1 MTVSLTP
8 RLQAIVDNVIPCNTA
23 VDVGCDHAYVG
34 VYLTQTGK
42 VKNMTVSDINEGP
55 IENAREAVFDAGLSD
70 RITCIRCDGLEGIVP
85 QDTVIIAGMGGE
97 LIRDIL
103 KKAEWT
109 QKDTRLIL
117 QPMSMGDVLR
127 KFLFENGYRII
138 KEDIAIEKERVYAII
153 VAEGGKCDGWSDAD
167 LYLSDLSH
175 KDAPIFLDK
184 TIKRMSRILMGM
196 EMAENADNEQIES
209 IKKLISELAMRRDRR
224 GK

>member
-34 VYLTQTGK
+34 VYLTQSGK

-55 IENAREAVFDAGLSD
+55 IENAREAVAQAGLSD
-70 RITCIRCDGLEGIVP
+70 KITCIRCDGLEGIAP

-109 QKDTRLIL
+109 KENARLIL

-127 KFLFENGYRII
+127 KFLFENGYSII

-153 VAEGGKCDGWSDAD
+153 VAEGGECDSWSAAD

-175 KDAPIFLDK
+175 KDVPVFLDK
-184 TIKRMSRILMGM
+184 TIKRMSRILNGM
-196 EMAENADNEQIES
+196 EMAESADNEQTES
-209 IKKLISELAMRRDRR
+209 IKKLISELTLRRDRR